1 MPRHP
6 RSQGQPHRH
15 HRLCRWRLSEIWRE
29 AAYNGAN
36 VVVRITHYMNPWE
49 EPWKLTNRCA
59 AYCNQVYVVGANC
72 YGMEHACA
80 AFGNSMIVNPDGN
93 IVTEAPMMV
102 PYLLKA
108 DLYPGLVDKLH
119 ESSTTNTFLYSFRH
133 RGAAC
138 KELGGHGET
147 RNQYKAY
154 TFGGD
159 ENDHGTNALH
169 AYPALYGAGHAGY

>member
-1 MPRHP
+1 MSSVPT
-6 RSQGQPHRH
+6 G
-15 HRLCRWRLSEIWRE
+15 
-29 AAYNGAN
+29 
-36 VVVRITHYMNPWE
+36 
-49 EPWKLTNRCA
+49 
-59 AYCNQVYVVGANC
+59 

-154 TFGGD
+154 TFGG
-159 ENDHGTNALH
+159 EKNDHGANALY

>member
-1 MPRHP
+1 MNVKK
-6 RSQGQPHRH
+6 
-15 HRLCRWRLSEIWRE
+15 LITLLLAVMMVLAM
-29 AAYNGAN
+29 AACGAKEN
-36 VVVRITHYMNPWE
+36 DKKTDI
-49 EPWKLTNRCA
+49 
-59 AYCNQVYVVGANC
+59 
-72 YGMEHACA
+72 
-80 AFGNSMIVNPDGN
+80 PDGN

-159 ENDHGTNALH
+159 EK
-169 AYPALYGAGHAGY
+169 

>member
-1 MPRHP
+1 M
-6 RSQGQPHRH
+6 
-15 HRLCRWRLSEIWRE
+15 
-29 AAYNGAN
+29 
-36 VVVRITHYMNPWE
+36 VVRITHYMNPWE

-59 AYCNQVYVVGANC
+59 AYCNQVYVIGANC

-80 AFGNSMIVNPDGN
+80 AFGNSMIINPDGN

-159 ENDHGTNALH
+159 EK
-169 AYPALYGAGHAGY
+169 

>member
-1 MPRHP
+1 MAFSRPCRRP
-6 RSQGQPHRH
+6 LSLPLERQSQKRGSR
-15 HRLCRWRLSEIWRE
+15 
-29 AAYNGAN
+29 
-36 VVVRITHYMNPWE
+36 
-49 EPWKLTNRCA
+49 
-59 AYCNQVYVVGANC
+59 
-72 YGMEHACA
+72 
-80 AFGNSMIVNPDGN
+80 F
-93 IVTEAPMMV
+93 

-159 ENDHGTNALH
+159 EK
-169 AYPALYGAGHAGY
+169 